1 MEVTVARAVWRDSF
15 GAFMGLVADCFPRRE
30 TRQTLGEAVGAVMT
44 GLERI
49 NCWTLAEALG
59 HSGPH
64 RLRHFLSRAVWDH
77 GAVREQIASFAVGH
91 LADEQAVL
99 VVDETGDE
107 KSSTDAVGAARQYSG
122 ALGGV
127 GLCQVAV
134 YLTYAS
140 AAGSA
145 LIDRVLYLTRDWA
158 FDDERREL
166 AKVPDELAFAT
177 KPQQA
182 ATMLA
187 RARVQ
192 GFPARWVAA
201 DEVYGG
207 RELRISIRELGY
219 DYAIAV
225 PATHRVSTPAG
236 RFETASVSAKLPRR
250 AWQRMRTGHGTKG
263 DRHYDW
269 AMIAVIGDDTPPGQ
283 AAGHSFLLVR
293 RHRYTRQLS
302 FYRCH
307 SATPVTLA
315 DLVDVVCTRWRVEE
329 DFQAAKS
336 LTGLDQGQVTCWNSW
351 HRWSL
356 ISLIAAAL
364 LSVSTAP
371 HRTADQTHTD
381 ETVPAATAMIPLTR
395 PELLRILRAFALPQP
410 MTDPEHIKR
419 WSRWRRRHQFRAA
432 ACHSRWNEV
441 TAAA

>member
-1 MEVTVARAVWRDSF
+1 MEVTVAQAVWRDGF
-15 GAFMGLVADCFPRRE
+15 RAFMGLVADCFPRRE
-30 TRQTLGEAVGAVMT
+30 SRQTLRETVEAVLM
-44 GLERI
+44 GLERL

-64 RLRHFLSRAVWDH
+64 RLQHFLSRAVWDH
-77 GAVREQIASFAVGH
+77 ETVRERMAAFAVGH

-107 KSSTDAVGAARQYSG
+107 KSSADAVGAARQYSG

-127 GLCQVAV
+127 ALCQVAV
-134 YLTYAS
+134 HLTYAS

-145 LIDRVLYLTRDWA
+145 LIDRALYLTRDWA
-158 FDDERREL
+158 FDDERRTL
-166 AKVPDELAFAT
+166 AGVPDELAFAT

-182 ATMLA
+182 AVLLA
-187 RARVQ
+187 RARAQ

-207 RELRISIRELGY
+207 RDLRVSIRELGF

-225 PATHRVSTPAG
+225 PATHRVDTPAG
-236 RFETASVSAKLPRR
+236 RFETAAVLAKLPRR

-269 AMIAVIGDDTPPGQ
+269 AMIKVTGDDAPAGQ
-283 AAGHSFLLVR
+283 DAGHSFLLAR
-293 RHRYTRQLS
+293 RHRYTRNLS

-307 SATPVTLA
+307 SATPVALA
-315 DLVDVVCTRWRVEE
+315 DLVEVVCTRWRVEE

-364 LSVSTAP
+364 LAVSTAL
-371 HRTADQTHTD
+371 HRITDLGHTAGTA
-381 ETVPAATAMIPLTR
+381 PSKAAMIPLTR
-395 PELLRILRAFALPQP
+395 PELLRILRAFVLPRP
-410 MTDPEHIKR
+410 ATDPEHVLR
-419 WSRWRRRHQFRAA
+419 WSRWRRRHQFQTA
-432 ACHSRWNEV
+432 ACHRRWNEV
-441 TAAA
+441 TATA

>member
-1 MEVTVARAVWRDSF
+1 MEVTVAQAVWRDGV

-30 TRQTLGEAVGAVMT
+30 SRQTLRETVEAVLM
-44 GLERI
+44 GLERL

-64 RLRHFLSRAVWDH
+64 RLQHFLSRAVWDH
-77 GAVREQIASFAVGH
+77 ETVREQVASFAVGH
-91 LADEQAVL
+91 LADGQAVL

-134 YLTYAS
+134 HLTYAS
-140 AAGSA
+140 GAGSA
-145 LIDRVLYLTRDWA
+145 LIDRALYLTRDWA
-158 FDDERREL
+158 FDDERRML
-166 AKVPDELAFAT
+166 AGVPDELAFAT

-182 ATMLA
+182 AALLA
-187 RARVQ
+187 RARAQ

-201 DEVYGG
+201 DEIYGG
-207 RELRISIRELGY
+207 RDLRISIRELGF

-225 PATHRVSTPAG
+225 PATHRVNTPAG
-236 RFETASVSAKLPRR
+236 RLETVGVLAKLPRR
-250 AWQRMRTGHGTKG
+250 VWQRLRTGHGTKG

-269 AMIAVIGDDTPPGQ
+269 AMIEILGDDTPPGQ
-283 AAGHSFLLVR
+283 AAGHSLLLVR

-307 SATPVTLA
+307 SAAPVALG
-315 DLVDVVCTRWRVEE
+315 DLVNVVCTRWRVEE

-364 LSVSTAP
+364 LSVSTAR
-371 HRTADQTHTD
+371 HRTADHIHPD
-381 ETVPAATAMIPLTR
+381 GPAPAKAAMIPFTR
-395 PELLRILRAFALPQP
+395 PELLRILRVFILPQP
-410 MTDPEHIKR
+410 VADPEHILR
-419 WSRWRRRHQFRAA
+419 WSRWRRRHQFQAA
-432 ACHSRWNEV
+432 ACHRRWNEV

>member
-1 MEVTVARAVWRDSF
+1 VAVEATVARAVWRDSF

-30 TRQTLGEAVGAVMT
+30 SRQTLRETVEAVLM
-44 GLERI
+44 GLQRL

-59 HSGPH
+59 HCGPH
-64 RLRHFLSRAVWDH
+64 RLQHFLSRAVWDH
-77 GAVREQIASFAVGH
+77 ETVRTCVASFAVGH
-91 LADEQAVL
+91 LADAQAVL

-134 YLTYAS
+134 HLTYAS

-145 LIDRVLYLTRDWA
+145 LIDRALYLTRDWA

-166 AKVPDELAFAT
+166 AGVPDEVAFAT

-182 ATMLA
+182 AVMLA
-187 RARVQ
+187 RARAQ

-207 RELRISIRELGY
+207 RDLRLCIRELGF

-225 PATHRVSTPAG
+225 PATHRVTTPAG
-236 RFETASVSAKLPRR
+236 RFDTAAVLAKLPRR
-250 AWQRMRTGHGTKG
+250 AWQRIRTGHGTKG

-269 AMIAVIGDDTPPGQ
+269 AMIEIIGDDTPPGFD
-283 AAGHSFLLVR
+283 AGHSFLLVR

-315 DLVDVVCTRWRVEE
+315 DLVEVVCRRWRVEE

-336 LTGLDQGQVTCWNSW
+336 LTGLDQGQVTCWKSW
-351 HRWSL
+351 YRWSL

-364 LSVSTAP
+364 LSVSTAL
-371 HRTADQTHTD
+371 HRTAGL
-381 ETVPAATAMIPLTR
+381 EPAEAAMIPVTR
-395 PELLRILRAFALPQP
+395 PELLRILRAFVLPHP
-410 MTDPEHIKR
+410 VTDPEHVLR
-419 WSRWRRRHQFRAA
+419 WSRWRRHHQFHAA
-432 ACHSRWNEV
+432 ACHRRWNEV

>member
-1 MEVTVARAVWRDSF
+1 MEATVAQAVWAGGF

-30 TRQTLGEAVGAVMT
+30 SRQTLRETVEAVLA

-49 NCWTLAEALG
+49 NCWTLAEAIG
-59 HSGPH
+59 HTGPH
-64 RLRHFLSRAVWDH
+64 RLQHFLSRAVWDH
-77 GAVREQIASFAVGH
+77 ETVREQVASFAVGH

-134 YLTYAS
+134 HLTYAS
-140 AAGSA
+140 VVGSA
-145 LIDRVLYLTRDWA
+145 LIDRALYLTRDWA
-158 FDDERREL
+158 FDDERRAL
-166 AKVPDELAFAT
+166 AGVPDELAFAT

-182 ATMLA
+182 AVLLA
-187 RARVQ
+187 RARAQ
-192 GFPARWVAA
+192 GIPARWVAA

-207 RELRISIRELGY
+207 RDLRLRIRELGF

-236 RFETASVSAKLPRR
+236 RFETAAVLAKLPRR

-269 AMIAVIGDDTPPGQ
+269 AMIEIIGDDTPPGPG
-283 AAGHSFLLVR
+283 AGHSFLLVR
-293 RHRYTRQLS
+293 RHRYTRNLS

-307 SATPVTLA
+307 SATRVTLA
-315 DLVDVVCTRWRVEE
+315 DLVDVVCRRWRVEE

-364 LSVSTAP
+364 LSVSTAL
-371 HRTADQTHTD
+371 HKAADPAHAD
-381 ETVPAATAMIPLTR
+381 ESDPAKAAMIPLTR
-395 PELLRILRAFALPQP
+395 PELLRMLRAFVLPRP
-410 MTDPEHIKR
+410 VTDPEHTLR
-419 WSRWRRRHQFRAA
+419 WSRWRRRHQFQAA
-432 ACHSRWNEV
+432 ACHRRWNEV